1 MQVDPARIQD
11 RTGTSDMIDNR
22 IFLQELMAFK
32 TGCHGKNE
40 LTESDKKI
48 FGGGDLNDAGSV
60 VSACRVHFPC
70 S

>member
-1 MQVDPARIQD
+1 
-11 RTGTSDMIDNR
+11 MIDNR
-22 IFLQELMAFK
+22 IFLQELMAVK

-48 FGGGDLNDAGSV
+48 FRGGDLNDAGSFI
-60 VSACRVHFPC
+60 SACRVHFPC

>member
-1 MQVDPARIQD
+1 
-11 RTGTSDMIDNR
+11 MIDNR
-22 IFLQELMAFK
+22 IFLQELMAVK

-48 FGGGDLNDAGSV
+48 FRGGGGENQNDAGSF

>member
-22 IFLQELMAFK
+22 IFLQELMAVK

-48 FGGGDLNDAGSV
+48 FGGGI
-60 VSACRVHFPC
+60 PK
-70 S
+70 

>member
-1 MQVDPARIQD
+1 
-11 RTGTSDMIDNR
+11 MIDNR
-22 IFLQELMAFK
+22 IFLQELMAVK
-32 TGCHGKNE
+32 TGCHGKND

-48 FGGGDLNDAGSV
+48 FGGGGYLNDAGSV